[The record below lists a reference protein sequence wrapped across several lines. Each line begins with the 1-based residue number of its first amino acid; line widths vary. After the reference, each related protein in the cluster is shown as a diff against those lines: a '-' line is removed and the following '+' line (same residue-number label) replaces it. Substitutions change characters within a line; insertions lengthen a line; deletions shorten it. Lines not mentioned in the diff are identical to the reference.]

1 MSVVNNLSLEQ
12 RAKKQ
17 RIEPVTNE
25 SSSSSRCGHWFLR
38 YGECTTCKSTVH
50 KDQGGVFDYLSDGLQ
65 LSHEAVAATKQRS
78 RELHL
83 VLDLDHTLLHTT
95 PLLRLTEAEKYL
107 IKEAASI
114 TRHDL
119 WEWTTGG
126 DDPVVSLTKL
136 RPFVCGFLEEAN
148 KMFTMSVYTKGI
160 RDYTMLI
167 LDVIDPK
174 KIYFGDRV
182 ITRDESPDVKTL
194 DLALAHERGT
204 LIVDDTRD
212 VWPDYQSNLI
222 VISKYNYF
230 RRMSNSQHSKPY
242 SEEKTDESEK
252 EGGLANVLKLLKE
265 VHSAFFRVTEEKE
278 LESKDPSQPPESSS
292 YPLAGD
298 HDGTFATDEVWC
310 YDFVK
315 RRWGPRAPMLVPRSM
330 FACCVLEG
338 KIFVAGGFT
347 TCRKS
352 ISGAEV
358 YDPESDVWSSIPDLH
373 RTHNSACSGL
383 VVKGKVHVLHKGLS
397 TTVQVLESVKLGWD
411 VREYGWPQGPM
422 AVVEGVSYV
431 LSHGV
436 VYNEED
442 DDETWK
448 MVASASEFKP
458 RIGMAMAS
466 LSGEVLLV
474 GGVIGPDRDNWD
486 IKQMLEVDVL
496 TVGSDRPVWRKV
508 APVTKCRGTVLGCTQ
523 LTM

>member
-265 VHSAFFRVTEEKE
+265 AHSAFFRVTEEKE
-278 LESKDPSQPPESSS
+278 LESKDVRLLLQEINFNRVDKES
-292 YPLAGD
+292 
-298 HDGTFATDEVWC
+298 
-310 YDFVK
+310 
-315 RRWGPRAPMLVPRSM
+315 
-330 FACCVLEG
+330 
-338 KIFVAGGFT
+338 FT
-347 TCRKS
+347 
-352 ISGAEV
+352 
-358 YDPESDVWSSIPDLH
+358 
-373 RTHNSACSGL
+373 
-383 VVKGKVHVLHKGLS
+383 
-397 TTVQVLESVKLGWD
+397 
-411 VREYGWPQGPM
+411 M
-422 AVVEGVSYV
+422 
-431 LSHGV
+431 
-436 VYNEED
+436 
-442 DDETWK
+442 
-448 MVASASEFKP
+448 
-458 RIGMAMAS
+458 
-466 LSGEVLLV
+466 
-474 GGVIGPDRDNWD
+474 
-486 IKQMLEVDVL
+486 
-496 TVGSDRPVWRKV
+496 
-508 APVTKCRGTVLGCTQ
+508 
-523 LTM
+523 

>member
-119 WEWTTGG
+119 WEGTTGG

-212 VWPDYQSNLI
+212 DLEMLRVCEETVGALSADARSSLYVRVLRS
-222 VISKYNYF
+222 
-230 RRMSNSQHSKPY
+230 RR
-242 SEEKTDESEK
+242 ED
-252 EGGLANVLKLLKE
+252 
-265 VHSAFFRVTEEKE
+265 
-278 LESKDPSQPPESSS
+278 
-292 YPLAGD
+292 
-298 HDGTFATDEVWC
+298 
-310 YDFVK
+310 
-315 RRWGPRAPMLVPRSM
+315 
-330 FACCVLEG
+330 CCCWRIHHV
-338 KIFVAGGFT
+338 
-347 TCRKS
+347 
-352 ISGAEV
+352 SGAEV

-422 AVVEGVSYV
+422 AVVEGVSF
-431 LSHGV
+431 LSL
-436 VYNEED
+436 NEED
-442 DDETWK
+442 VFEN
-448 MVASASEFKP
+448 F
-458 RIGMAMAS
+458 S
-466 LSGEVLLV
+466 LA
-474 GGVIGPDRDNWD
+474 VIN
-486 IKQMLEVDVL
+486 MNN
-496 TVGSDRPVWRKV
+496 
-508 APVTKCRGTVLGCTQ
+508 GTNSVVNKKISH
-523 LTM
+523 